1 MDNLSELEKQ
11 ILELRIEKGY
21 TINETIKELDITS
34 TVFKKTVN
42 KLEELGIYNEELLK
56 KARKR
61 KKSREKYAKTK
72 GEKVLNLSKKEEN
85 FRKLCISFLCEK
97 YFNYKITKKINPV
110 LITKLKQLNSC
121 ASYEVIYNT
130 LQSQEKNLN
139 YIHSNKKFNNDIQEM
154 SYLLAVVKN
163 NLTQINEKIN
173 INNAINEA
181 KLKST
186 SMNEDIIEMLNQKI
200 ETKPT
205 QKRDL
210 SEFID

>member
-97 YFNYKITKKINPV
+97 YFNYKITKKS
-110 LITKLKQLNSC
+110 K
-121 ASYEVIYNT
+121 
-130 LQSQEKNLN
+130 
-139 YIHSNKKFNNDIQEM
+139 
-154 SYLLAVVKN
+154 
-163 NLTQINEKIN
+163 
-173 INNAINEA
+173 
-181 KLKST
+181 
-186 SMNEDIIEMLNQKI
+186 
-200 ETKPT
+200 
-205 QKRDL
+205 
-210 SEFID
+210 